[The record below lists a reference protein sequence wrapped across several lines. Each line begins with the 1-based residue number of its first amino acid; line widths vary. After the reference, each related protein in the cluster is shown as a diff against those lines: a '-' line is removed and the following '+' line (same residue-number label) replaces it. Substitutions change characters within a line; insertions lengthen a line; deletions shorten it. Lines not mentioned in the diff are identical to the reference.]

1 MHYIG
6 SSLVL
11 GRGIGEMEKNLGYV
25 LIEQMLEYVLKKT
38 NQYKT
43 IEEFREQL
51 KKEINNIH
59 DKNMKNLNDCINNH

>member
-1 MHYIG
+1 
-6 SSLVL
+6 L

>member
-1 MHYIG
+1 
-6 SSLVL
+6 
-11 GRGIGEMEKNLGYV
+11 MEKNLGYV